1 MSVLRRIANLFS
13 RNKLQREINRELA
26 SHIELRIE
34 DNIASGMSR
43 KQARRDALL
52 RFGNRSVMHERTA
65 EADTAL
71 YFEGLR
77 ADMRYALRQ
86 LARSPGFAI
95 TAVLALSLG
104 VGAATAIFSV
114 IDTVL
119 LRPLPFAS
127 QDRLVF
133 PFMKGRNGGTLNV
146 SVLNYYEERAQ
157 LQTFTAM
164 AGYSTLDRVNLELPN
179 REGTE
184 GSVSLRATKT
194 TDNFFTVFG
203 VAPILGRTFLPG
215 EDQPGKDN
223 VAVLSYEVWKDYFNG
238 RADIAGQSVKLD
250 GTPYTIVGVMPAGF
264 RFPLAM
270 RQAIYTPLHAPESW
284 RNARGMHWMRTV
296 GRIKDGVTMEAA
308 QADINR
314 VMANLAKTW
323 PQQEE
328 GHIAQL
334 IPLAAAVNGFAAD
347 GKMKGPMQTLSLA
360 VLALLGIACVN
371 VAGLLLAR
379 GVKREREIALRA
391 AVGASRRRLI
401 RQMINESLVLAL
413 AGLGGGVLMSW
424 LLLKAMNVFLIEAI
438 ARGADVSL
446 NLKVLAVALF
456 MATLTSVAAS
466 LAPAIRLSGTDPNR
480 ALRSSTGTGSN
491 FGKGQH
497 RLRSGFVITQVALSL
512 VLLMVSGLLLRN
524 LQSLFKT
531 NLGFDQHKIIAVTL
545 DLSRGDY
552 KDRDPLL
559 TLYHPLLDRVA
570 QLPGVKASG
579 VIDLLPIL
587 EWGDGYEIHITGQPP
602 YPKNAAMGAETRN
615 VSLGYFDAMGIKLER
630 GRMLSPSL
638 DRPENI
644 AGNMIVNQAL
654 QRKFFSSGGDPV
666 GAHIDDADKAEGKS
680 GIVGVVT
687 DIRQD
692 IQSPPMPEM
701 DWLIDAIPPKARM
714 DALRNMFLMVRTDGD
729 PKALIPSL
737 RGVIHDIDPGVP
749 FRSITM
755 DEAINEQLTF
765 QRMES
770 WLFGIFA
777 AFALLLASIG
787 LYGLISHEV
796 QLRTREIGIRMALG
810 SARSSVM
817 IQVLRRVAL
826 LILSG
831 TAIGWLLA
839 LASRK
844 VLASVVEIHAAQD
857 LGMIAGISVG
867 MIAVGILTS
876 IAPARTAASIEP
888 MEALRNE

>member
-1 MSVLRRIANLFS
+1 MSTLRRIANLFS
-13 RNKLQREINRELA
+13 RDKLQREIDSELR
-26 SHIELRIE
+26 SHIDLRIE
-34 DNIASGMSR
+34 DNIAAGMSR
-43 KQARRDALL
+43 KQARRDAML
-52 RFGNRSVMHERTA
+52 RFGNPAVMHQRTS
-65 EADTAL
+65 EADAAL
-71 YFEGLR
+71 YLQSLWT
-77 ADMRYALRQ
+77 DMRYALRQ

-114 IDTVL
+114 IDVVL
-119 LRPLPFAS
+119 FRPLPFAN

-133 PFMKGRNGGTLNV
+133 PFMKGRTGGSLPA
-146 SVLNYYEERAQ
+146 SVLDYYEERAQ

-164 AGYSTLDRVNLELPN
+164 AGWSTLDRVNLERPD
-179 REGTE
+179 
-184 GSVSLRATKT
+184 GSISLRATKT

-215 EDQPGKDN
+215 EDQPGKDD
-223 VAVLSYEVWKDYFNG
+223 VVVLSYEVWKDYFNASPG
-238 RADIAGQSVKLD
+238 VVNQSVKLD

-264 RFPLAM
+264 RFPLGM

-296 GRIKDGVTMEAA
+296 GRIKDGVTIQEA

-328 GHIAQL
+328 GHTATL
-334 IPLAAAVNGFAAD
+334 IPLAAEINGFASD
-347 GKMKGPMQTLSLA
+347 GRMKGPIQTLALA

-379 GVKREREIALRA
+379 SVKREREIALRA

-424 LLLKAMNVFLIEAI
+424 LLLKAMNVFLVEAI
-438 ARGADVSL
+438 ARGADVAL
-446 NLKVLAVALF
+446 NLKVLALALVI
-456 MATLTSVAAS
+456 ATLTSVLAS
-466 LAPAIRLSGTDPNR
+466 LAPAIRLSGADPNR
-480 ALRSSTGTGSN
+480 ALRGGSGSGASLSKN
-491 FGKGQH
+491 QH
-497 RLRSGFVITQVALSL
+497 HLRSTFVITQVALSL

-531 NLGFDQHKIIAVTL
+531 DLGFDPHKIIAVVL

-552 KDRDPLL
+552 QDPSGKNAKDPLL
-559 TLYHPLLDRVA
+559 TFYHPLLDRVSH
-570 QLPGVKASG
+570 LPGVAAAG
-579 VIDLLPIL
+579 VIDLLPIV

-630 GRMLSPSL
+630 GRMLSPAL
-638 DRPENI
+638 DRPDH
-644 AGNMIVNQAL
+644 AGSMVVNEAL
-654 QRKFFSSGGDPV
+654 RRKFFSNGSDPV
-666 GAHIDDADKAEGKS
+666 GAHIDDADKAEDKS
-680 GIVGVVT
+680 GIVGVVS

-692 IQSPPMPEM
+692 LQSPPMPEM

-749 FRSITM
+749 FRSQTM
-755 DEAINEQLTF
+755 DEAIDERLTF
-765 QRMES
+765 ERMES

-777 AFALLLASIG
+777 AFALLLAAIG

-817 IQVLRRVAL
+817 MQVLRRVAL

-831 TAIGWLLA
+831 TAIGWLLT

-844 VLASVVEIHAAQD
+844 ILASIVDIHAAQD
-857 LGMIAGISVG
+857 IGLLAAISVG
-867 MIAVGILTS
+867 MILVGILTS
-876 IAPARTAASIEP
+876 LAPARTAASIEP